1 MGAMEPPTSLR
12 VDSILRLSLT
22 VTRFVPTVGRV
33 AGASGKH
40 ENPPPEDD
48 PKEVGEEGE
57 VAAAA
62 AAAAPTALLLPPPAR
77 EVREDFEMA
86 PLL

>member
-22 VTRFVPTVGRV
+22 VTKFVPTVGRV

-40 ENPPPEDD
+40 ENPPP
-48 PKEVGEEGE
+48 VFGEARKRGMLGSY
-57 VAAAA
+57 
-62 AAAAPTALLLPPPAR
+62 LLNR
-77 EVREDFEMA
+77 VVR
-86 PLL
+86 